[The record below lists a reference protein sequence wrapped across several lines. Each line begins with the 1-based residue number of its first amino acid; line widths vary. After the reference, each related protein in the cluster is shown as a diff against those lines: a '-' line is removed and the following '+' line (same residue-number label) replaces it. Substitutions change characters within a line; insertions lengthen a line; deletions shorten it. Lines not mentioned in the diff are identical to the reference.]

1 MIKGQVRLGGGQLEG
16 MGEKLPLPPEL
27 EEQGDRTFNHPY
39 YWAAFTMI
47 GSPW

>member
-1 MIKGQVRLGGGQLEG
+1 LQGLEQLE
-16 MGEKLPLPPEL
+16 EIPLPPDMAA
-27 EEQGDRTFNHPY
+27 QGNQKLSHPY